1 VKSRKGSDKTYA
13 SEDGKIVVTD
23 PGYQKP
29 KTVFIE
35 DQCAGNCIYKLM
47 NSTLEV
53 DYTVSQTYENG
64 MSAGDDIESTW
75 KGQIIH
81 TVLEN
86 NQ

>member
-35 DQCAGNCIYKLM
+35 DQCAGKCTSKLM
-47 NSTLEV
+47 NATLEV
-53 DYTVSQTYENG
+53 DYTVSQSYDNG
-64 MSAGDDIESTW
+64 MIAEEIESTW
-75 KGQIIH
+75 KGQILH
-81 TVLEN
+81 TVLET
-86 NQ
+86 